1 MASRAFRSY
10 LLEQRQRSLPQVAL
24 FSLFL
29 VIVLAL
35 VACGGPS
42 NNTTTSTKKT
52 THVLTVAVSPKGNFA
67 ENFNP
72 FLPAGNVNLY
82 GTNGM
87 IYETLYF
94 FNREDGTTTPMLAT
108 GYQFSSDAS
117 SVTFTLR
124 QGVKW
129 SDGQPFTSDDVVYTL
144 NLMQQNK
151 SLDTSNLWDTIK
163 NVSAPD
169 ANTVVVNFTHPAQPI
184 IWYLAGQTYIVPKHV
199 WQSVSDPTKYTN
211 NNPVGTGPFVL
222 KSFTPQIYKLA
233 KNPGYWQPGK
243 PAVDELDY
251 PAFDSNTSTELLL
264 SRGTLDWNGQFTP
277 NIQKTYVDRDPAHNH
292 YWFPAH
298 QVTALYMNMAK
309 FPFNNLAVRQA
320 ISSAIDRD
328 QLNKLGES
336 GYQAPASPTGLV
348 LPANKSFLSPDY
360 ASSAFTVDTA
370 KSASLL
376 QSAGF
381 TKGSDGIYADST
393 GRKLSFNLMVVTGWT
408 DWVTDCQI
416 IQSEMK
422 NIGINVNVNAV
433 SFNAYFTALQM
444 GTYDVAIH
452 WTNPGPTP
460 YYLYNTLLNS
470 ANTAPVGKQAASN
483 WSRWSDSN
491 TDKLLNQ
498 YASTTDAST
507 QQQDI
512 NGLQKIMVEQLP
524 VIPLVYG
531 STWYEYSTAR
541 FTGWP
546 DETHAYAV
554 PGPFETPDAEIVVLH
569 LQPV

>member
-1 MASRAFRSY
+1 MTPQALRSY
-10 LLEQRQRSLPQVAL
+10 MLEQRQRSLLRMAL
-24 FSLFL
+24 LSLFL
-29 VIVLAL
+29 VLVLTLA
-35 VACGGPS
+35 ACGGG
-42 NNTTTSTKKT
+42 NNTTTSTKAY
-52 THVLTVAVSPKGNFA
+52 HILTVAVSPKGNFSQ
-67 ENFNP
+67 NFNP
-72 FLPAGNVNLY
+72 FLAPGNVNLY

-94 FNREDGTTTPMLAT
+94 FNREDGSSTPMLAT
-108 GYQFSSDAS
+108 GYQFSKDAN
-117 SVTFTLR
+117 SVTITLR

-144 NLMQQNK
+144 NLMQK
-151 SLDTSNLWDTIK
+151 YKALDTAGLWNTIK

-169 ANTVVVNFTHPAQPI
+169 ANTVVVNFIHPAQPV

-199 WQSVSDPTKYTN
+199 WQSVSDPTQYTN

-222 KSFTPQIYKLA
+222 KSFTPEIYKLA
-233 KNPGYWQPGK
+233 KNPNYWQPGR

-292 YWFPAH
+292 YWFPPH
-298 QVTALYMNMAK
+298 QVTALYMNLAK

-320 ISSAIDRD
+320 ISYAIDRD

-348 LPANKSFLSPDY
+348 LPANKSFLSPAY
-360 ASSAFTVDTA
+360 ANSTFTVDTSKA
-370 KSASLL
+370 TSLL

-381 TKGSDGIYADST
+381 TKGGDGIYADKN
-393 GRKLSFNLMVVTGWT
+393 GKKLAFTINVVTGWT

-416 IQSEMK
+416 MQSELK
-422 NIGINVNVNAV
+422 AIGINVNVNAV

-444 GTYDVAIH
+444 GTYDSAIH

-498 YASTTDAST
+498 YASSTDSSV
-507 QQQDI
+507 QQQAI

-546 DETHAYAV
+546 DQNNAYAV